1 MEKFENIVRRIKGIL
16 CTIESAKHNF
26 TIISGGCT
34 DCSAF
39 PNIEFEGDC
48 GSVEEVYYDT
58 ADGKVKVKGRTEWD
72 EFDVSIE
79 ELSYSEICVILNTME
94 EQLGME
100 LSPTFRKNSFSIT
113 SVCREDIAAL
123 GYKGAENIP
132 DSVMEKIAEK
142 MADDYI
148 ENSFW
153 IKLDYFVGE
162 YCGLEQEYKCEDED

>member
-79 ELSYSEICVILNTME
+79 ELS
-94 EQLGME
+94 
-100 LSPTFRKNSFSIT
+100 
-113 SVCREDIAAL
+113 
-123 GYKGAENIP
+123 
-132 DSVMEKIAEK
+132 
-142 MADDYI
+142 
-148 ENSFW
+148 
-153 IKLDYFVGE
+153 
-162 YCGLEQEYKCEDED
+162 